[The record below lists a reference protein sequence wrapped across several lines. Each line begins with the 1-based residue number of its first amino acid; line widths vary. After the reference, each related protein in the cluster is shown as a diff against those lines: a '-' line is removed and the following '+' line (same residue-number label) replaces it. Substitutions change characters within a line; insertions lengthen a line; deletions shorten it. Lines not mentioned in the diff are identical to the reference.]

1 MVYKSN
7 RLVSRVLVGLLC
19 LAMLAGMLSVYAA
32 GTYADYISGDDTWAN
47 CKDDVVTKLLKSDGK
62 RLVGSISSN
71 NYTTSASEVGDNGWT
86 RYNNVGSDIGTIYVN
101 DAGKLE
107 LFSQAKIIAD
117 AEVAKARVGQAV
129 TGIDLRPNIV
139 GASKALDGFS
149 GPLEMVVGVI
159 FIVVMMGLT
168 VFTALDLL
176 YLTMPI
182 MREKM
187 AGADGADGAKSK
199 WITREAIRAVR
210 LCEVDGSEKNSIVTY
225 LRLRIWAFIAVGIV
239 IYIFATG
246 NISLIVNVVLN
257 IVGSFIG
264 ALEGLGA

>member
-47 CKDDVVTKLLKSDGK
+47 CKSDVVKQLLESDGN

-71 NYTTSASEVGDNGWT
+71 NYTTNASEAAGKGWKT
-86 RYNNVGSDIGTIYVN
+86 YDNVGSGIGTIYVSE
-101 DAGKLE
+101 AGELE

-129 TGIDLRPNIV
+129 SGIDLRPDIV
-139 GASKALDGFS
+139 GASKALDGLS
-149 GPLEMVVGVI
+149 EPLEMVVGVI

-187 AGADGADGAKSK
+187 AGADGAKSK